1 MVGILDLL
9 NQQFPSSEGLFLD
22 QDSDV
27 ISAPVIHNTIFVSG
41 LTGSDDNDGLSLE
54 TPVASLKWAV
64 SLAVS
69 GTRIWVMAGE
79 YRCVRVRQVDS
90 EEIQN
95 TAAPGMKG
103 MGQGTWITAR

>member
-1 MVGILDLL
+1 MRKKTLL
-9 NQQFPSSEGLFLD
+9 TLSFIFMCEGANVTNGWFSQSAQIRSHHRRPCLD

-41 LTGSDDNDGLSLE
+41 RDGSDDNDGLSLE
-54 TPVASLKWAV
+54 TPVASLKWAA

-79 YRCVRVRQVDS
+79 YRCV
-90 EEIQN
+90 
-95 TAAPGMKG
+95 
-103 MGQGTWITAR
+103 W